1 MPAHAFATHE
11 EPHEQARAARHFTRR
26 LLEPHAKLGRMRRA
40 QAAETGA
47 SGVPISELCHELELL
62 AAGDARAA
70 ILAAPRHLETG
81 RADAGHIELR
91 RQTRDAEA
99 DEQRAAHG
107 HRRRLAQDQA
117 ERHGPERGAR
127 EGHAGA
133 RRVSLHGTQAITRR
147 ARPARPIRAA
157 LSVALRALLAVLL
170 SAAAAGAEPPKLTEF
185 ERRTLDEQAAR
196 LGAPAD
202 IDSHPEGKRIER
214 VDVVVLD
221 VFDEHDPVPDFANVF
236 HSMTRKSVVER
247 ELLFRPGERYVGARV
262 DESARNLRL
271 LTQQLSLVIVVPL
284 RGSAKDRVRVLVIVR
299 DIWSLRLNNDFSFTG
314 HGLQTLHLQPIEQN
328 LAGLHTVL
336 GVDYT
341 LEPDTYSFGALVSQ
355 NRILGTSLYA
365 LASGASI
372 YNRASGA
379 AEGSRGNFV
388 FGDPLR
394 QTRQRWAYNV
404 SVYWD
409 DEMSRHLL
417 ASGHTA
423 TYDAPGTPEN
433 DAIPIEYRARRY
445 IGGYEAVRSFGL
457 VSKYDLYFGIELD
470 RRENQHTTRAND
482 SPVAEQEFLTTWV
495 PLSDTR
501 VSPFVQLRTHVE
513 HYLHTANL
521 ETLALA
527 EDYRLG
533 PEALLRVYPA
543 SSKFASTRNLLG
555 VIAGASMTLALGD
568 GLLRGVAQNRVEY
581 EFEGRHDADVLGE
594 LRLATPTIGFGRFVF
609 DGLFRDRYENYLN
622 RYFELGG
629 DTRLRGYPHA
639 GYEHSAK
646 GPVAVALNVEFRTRS
661 LDLFSV
667 HSGLA
672 AFFDAG
678 DAAEDFRHL
687 YLRQSAGIGLRFLVP
702 ELDRVVL
709 RADWAFPFEPAPG
722 YTTFPG
728 TFYLTYE
735 QAMSMP
741 GLDTPTVT
749 RPDLH

>member
-1 MPAHAFATHE
+1 M
-11 EPHEQARAARHFTRR
+11 
-26 LLEPHAKLGRMRRA
+26 
-40 QAAETGA
+40 
-47 SGVPISELCHELELL
+47 
-62 AAGDARAA
+62 
-70 ILAAPRHLETG
+70 
-81 RADAGHIELR
+81 
-91 RQTRDAEA
+91 
-99 DEQRAAHG
+99 
-107 HRRRLAQDQA
+107 
-117 ERHGPERGAR
+117 
-127 EGHAGA
+127 
-133 RRVSLHGTQAITRR
+133 
-147 ARPARPIRAA
+147 RAA
-157 LSVALRALLAVLL
+157 LWVALRALLVVL
-170 SAAAAGAEPPKLTEF
+170 SAASLVAAEPSKLTDF
-185 ERRTLDEQAAR
+185 ERRTLEEQAER
-196 LGAPAD
+196 LGVPAE
-202 IDSHPEGKRIER
+202 IDAHPEGKRIER
-214 VDVVVLD
+214 VDTVVLD
-221 VFDEHDPVPDFANVF
+221 VFDEHDPVPDFANIF
-236 HSMTRKSVVER
+236 HSMTRKSVVQR
-247 ELLFRPGERYVGARV
+247 ELLFRQGERYVGARV

-284 RGSAKDRVRVLVIVR
+284 RGSAPDRVRVLVIVR

-341 LEPDTYSFGALVSQ
+341 LQPDTYSFGALVSQ

-372 YNRASGA
+372 FNRASGA

-394 QTRQRWAYNV
+394 ETRQRWAYNV

-409 DEMSRHLL
+409 DEMSRYLL
-417 ASGHTA
+417 ANGHTA
-423 TYDAPGTPEN
+423 SYDAPGTPED
-433 DAIPIEYRARRY
+433 DAIPKEYRARRY

-457 VSKYDLYFGIELD
+457 VEKYDLYFGIELD
-470 RRENQHTTRAND
+470 RRENQHTPGVNE
-482 SPVAEQEFLTTWV
+482 SPVAEREFLDAWV

-555 VIAGASMTLALGD
+555 VLAGASLTLALGD
-568 GLLRGVAQNRVEY
+568 GLLRGVAENRIEY
-581 EFEGRHDADVLGE
+581 EFEGRHDADVLAE
-594 LRLATPTIGFGRFVF
+594 LRLATPTVAGIGRFVF

-639 GYEHSAK
+639 GYENSAR
-646 GPVAVALNVEFRTRS
+646 GPVAVALNAEFRTRS
-661 LDLFSV
+661 LDIFSV

-678 DAAEDFRHL
+678 DAADDVGHL
-687 YLRQSAGIGLRFLVP
+687 YLRQSAGVGLRFLIP

-728 TFYLTYE
+728 TLYVTYE

-741 GLDTPTVT
+741 NLETPTVT
-749 RPDLH
+749 RPNLH

>member
-1 MPAHAFATHE
+1 M
-11 EPHEQARAARHFTRR
+11 RAA
-26 LLEPHAKLGRMRRA
+26 
-40 QAAETGA
+40 
-47 SGVPISELCHELELL
+47 
-62 AAGDARAA
+62 
-70 ILAAPRHLETG
+70 
-81 RADAGHIELR
+81 
-91 RQTRDAEA
+91 
-99 DEQRAAHG
+99 
-107 HRRRLAQDQA
+107 
-117 ERHGPERGAR
+117 
-127 EGHAGA
+127 
-133 RRVSLHGTQAITRR
+133 
-147 ARPARPIRAA
+147 A
-157 LSVALRALLAVLL
+157 LWRALGAVLAVLFVAAP
-170 SAAAAGAEPPKLTEF
+170 AAADASKLTDF
-185 ERRTLDEQAAR
+185 ERRTLEEQAQK
-196 LGAPAD
+196 LGARAE
-202 IDSHPEGKRIER
+202 IDTNPEGKRIER
-214 VDVVVLD
+214 VDIVVLD
-221 VFDEHDPVPDFANVF
+221 VFDEHDPVPDFVNVF
-236 HSMTRKSVVER
+236 HTMTRHSVVRR
-247 ELLFRPGERYVGARV
+247 ELLFREGERYVGTRV

-284 RGSAKDRVRVLVIVR
+284 RGSTPDRVRVLVIVR

-328 LAGLHTVL
+328 LAGLHTVV

-365 LASGASI
+365 LVSGASI

-394 QTRQRWAYNV
+394 NTRQRWAYNT

-409 DEMSRHLL
+409 DEMSRNLL

-423 TYDAPGTPEN
+423 TYDAAATPQN

-457 VSKYDLYFGIELD
+457 VEKYDLYFGVELD
-470 RRENQHTTRAND
+470 RRENQHTPSAD
-482 SPVAEQEFLTTWV
+482 ESPAAEQEFLKTWV

-501 VSPFVQLRTHVE
+501 VSPFVQLRTHIE

-543 SSKFASTRNLLG
+543 SSKLASTRNLIG
-555 VIAGASMTLALGD
+555 VITGASMTAALGD

-581 EFEGRHDADVLGE
+581 EFEGRHDADLLAE
-594 LRLATPTIGFGRFVF
+594 LRLATPTLGGFGRFVF
-609 DGLFRDRYENYLN
+609 DGLVRDRYENYLN

-639 GYEHSAK
+639 GYQNSAK
-646 GPVAVALNVEFRTRS
+646 GPVAVALNAEFRTRS
-661 LDLFSV
+661 IDLFSV

-678 DAAEDFRHL
+678 DASDGFRHL
-687 YLRQSAGIGLRFLVP
+687 YLRQSAGVGLRFLVP

-722 YTTFPG
+722 YSTFPG
-728 TFYLTYE
+728 TLYVTYE

-741 GLDTPTVT
+741 SLDTPTVT